1 MVLLNVVCFG
11 GGRYEEDKYKQM
23 HGHVRS
29 ALESGRIAESGR
41 FCLDEWHDRPRPGML
56 ARPSLITYVP
66 AHGGWLDA
74 TSSLGIGQ
82 MRTWATFDEFGSI
95 GGRAV
100 VLDACSTASS
110 HWLYDRQLLRA
121 ECQSLAGKPLL
132 GGSGVEGPRYR
143 YGAKILGALLD
154 LLTSVEDTAMS
165 DQELLSLLKNLKARA
180 VMKSAPSSKL
190 RTAYAVRMVTNTP
203 SEVW

>member
-1 MVLLNVVCFG
+1 MILLKVVCFG
-11 GGRYEEDKYKQM
+11 GGRYEEDKYKRM

-29 ALESGRIAESGR
+29 ALASGRIAESGR
-41 FCLDEWHDRPRPGML
+41 FRLDEWHDRPQPGML

-66 AHGGWLDA
+66 AHGGWLDG

-82 MRTWATFDEFGSI
+82 TTWAPFDEFGSI

-100 VLDACSTASS
+100 VLDACSTASND
-110 HWLYDRQLLRA
+110 WLYDRELLRA

-132 GGSGVEGPRYR
+132 GGSGAEGPRYS

-154 LLTSVEDTAMS
+154 LLTGVEDTAVS
-165 DQELLSLLKNLKARA
+165 DHELLSLLKDLRARA
-180 VMKSAPSSKL
+180 DVKSAPTSKL
-190 RTAYAVRMVTNTP
+190 TRAYAIRTVTETP
-203 SEVW
+203 SKVW

>member
-1 MVLLNVVCFG
+1 MILLNVVCFG
-11 GGRYEEDKYKQM
+11 GGRYQEDKYKRM

-41 FCLDEWHDRPRPGML
+41 FHLDEWHDRPRPGML

-66 AHGGWLDA
+66 AHGGRLDG

-82 MRTWATFDEFGSI
+82 TTWASFDEFGGI

-100 VLDACSTASS
+100 VLDACSTASND
-110 HWLYDRQLLRA
+110 WLYDQELLRA

-132 GGSGVEGPRYR
+132 GGSGAEGPRYS

-154 LLTSVEDTAMS
+154 LLTGVDDTAMS
-165 DQELLSLLKNLKARA
+165 DQKLLSLLKDLRARA

-190 RTAYAVRMVTNTP
+190 RMAYAIRMVTDTP

>member
-1 MVLLNVVCFG
+1 MILLNVVCFG

-29 ALESGRIAESGR
+29 ALESGRITESGKFR
-41 FCLDEWHDRPRPGML
+41 LDEWHDSPRPGML

-66 AHGGWLDA
+66 AHGGWLEG

-82 MRTWATFDEFGSI
+82 TTWAAFDDFGSI

-100 VLDACSTASS
+100 VLDACSTASND
-110 HWLYDRQLLRA
+110 WLYDRQLLRV

-132 GGSGVEGPRYR
+132 GGSGAEGPRYR

-154 LLTSVEDTAMS
+154 LLTGVEDTAMS
-165 DQELLSLLKNLKARA
+165 DHELLSLLKDLRARA
-180 VMKSAPSSKL
+180 VMKSAPNSKL
-190 RTAYAVRMVTNTP
+190 KTAYAVRVVTGTP
-203 SEVW
+203 SGVC